1 MKLSY
6 QWLGEWVRLR
16 LDPRA
21 LAQRLTLAG
30 LEVSAIEPV
39 APVLSGV
46 IVGRI
51 RAAAPHPRAAQ
62 LKLCEV
68 DAGRREPVQ
77 VVCGAPNVV
86 LGSKVALALPGA
98 VLPEGRSIEASEVQG
113 MPSNGMLCST
123 AELGL
128 DVDAGDLLILDGAAR
143 VGALLTEALRLDDV
157 TLNVELTPN
166 RGDCLSIA
174 GMAREV
180 AAITGSR
187 LIVSSLRKVKVRV
200 RDRVAVKIR
209 AKTDC
214 PRYVGRVVRGL
225 KPQAATPLWM
235 RERLRRAGVRSLHPV
250 VDVTN
255 YVMLELG
262 QPMHAFDLHK
272 LRGAIEVRT
281 ATGREA
287 FTLLDGRELKAPAGS
302 LLIADDRG
310 GIALAGVMGG
320 EATAV
325 GAETN
330 AVFLESAFFS
340 PDTIARHAR
349 ALGIQTES
357 SQRFERG
364 VDPQLQVRALER
376 ATALLL
382 SIAGGAAGPITEAG
396 VRPRAEKPIVL
407 RAPRVERVLGYAI
420 PRAKVARALT
430 ALRMQVRPTRD
441 GWHVTPPSYRFDIRI
456 EEDLIE
462 EVVRITGYENVPVR
476 LPAAPVAP
484 PDVSEARR
492 TPVRLRSL
500 LVDRDYQEVIT
511 YSFVDPV
518 LEGLVNPGA
527 VALPLA
533 NPISADMAVMRTTL
547 WPGLL
552 RTLQY
557 NLNRQRARIR
567 VFEIGQRFAPGD
579 PQPREDLVISGAVA
593 GLAADEQ
600 WGLPKRAADFYDVK
614 GDIEALDGAGAG
626 DTFRFEIGS
635 HAALHPGQSAAIY
648 LRGEQIGW
656 LGTLHPGLQ
665 ARLELPQT
673 VLFEIKLAAL
683 TERRVPMYG
692 DISRF
697 PAIRRDLAIVVS
709 EQVSAASV
717 LASVKKVAGKLLVD
731 IQLFDVYRGEGID
744 SGRKSLALG
753 LTLQDSSR
761 TLKEAE
767 VDTLV
772 TQIISTLGDDVGGE
786 LRR

>member
-1 MKLSY
+1 
-6 QWLGEWVRLR
+6 VRMR

-21 LAQRLTLAG
+21 LAERLTLAG
-30 LEVSAIEPV
+30 LEVSAIEPA
-39 APVLSGV
+39 APAIRSVV
-46 IVGRI
+46 VGKI
-51 RAAAPHPRAAQ
+51 RAATAHPRAAH

-68 DAGRREPVQ
+68 DAGQRGTVR

-86 LGSKVALALPGA
+86 VGSKVALALVGA
-98 VLPEGRSIEASEVQG
+98 VLPGGRTIQRTEVQG
-113 MPSNGMLCST
+113 TPSNGMLCSV

-128 DVDAGDLLILDGAAR
+128 DTDAGGLLVIDAAAR
-143 VGALLTEALRLDDV
+143 VGASLTEVLGLDDV
-157 TLNVELTPN
+157 IFDVELTPN
-166 RGDCLSIA
+166 QGDCLSVA

-187 LIVSSLRKVKVRV
+187 LIVPSSPKVHVRA

-209 AKTDC
+209 AKADC
-214 PRYVGRVVRGL
+214 PRYAGRVVRGL
-225 KPQAATPLWM
+225 NQHAVTPLWM
-235 RERLRRAGVRSLHPV
+235 RERLRRAGMRSLHPV

-272 LRGAIEVRT
+272 LRGAVQVRA
-281 ATGREA
+281 ATGGEA
-287 FTLLDGRELKAPAGS
+287 FTLLDGRELKAPAGG
-302 LLIADDRG
+302 LLIADERG

-325 GAETN
+325 GVDTN

-340 PDTIARHAR
+340 PEAVARYAR

-376 ATALLL
+376 VTALLL
-382 SIAGGAAGPITEAG
+382 AVAGGEAGPITEAG
-396 VRPRAEKPIVL
+396 GPPRADKPIVL
-407 RAPRVERVLGYAI
+407 RASRVERVIGYAI
-420 PRAKVARALT
+420 PRAKVKHGLA
-430 ALRMQVRPTRD
+430 ALRMRVRPSKH
-441 GWHVTPPSYRFDIRI
+441 GWRVTPPSYRFDLRM

-462 EVVRITGYENVPVR
+462 EVARITGYENVPVR

-492 TPVRLRSL
+492 APARLRTL
-500 LVDRDYQEVIT
+500 LVDRDYQEIVT
-511 YSFVDPV
+511 YSFVDPE
-518 LEGLVNPGA
+518 LEHLVNPGA
-527 VALPLA
+527 AALRLA
-533 NPISADMAVMRTTL
+533 NPISTDMAVMRTTL
-547 WPGLL
+547 WPGIL
-552 RTLQY
+552 RMLQY
-557 NLNRQRARIR
+557 NLNRQRTRVR
-567 VFEIGQRFAPGD
+567 VFEIGRRFAAGGS
-579 PQPREDLVISGAVA
+579 QPCEELVIGGAVNGFA
-593 GLAADEQ
+593 DDEQ
-600 WGLPKRAADFYDVK
+600 WGLPKRPADFYDVK
-614 GDIEALDGAGAG
+614 SDIEALLSGTGEEDA
-626 DTFRFEIGS
+626 FRFETAS
-635 HAALHPGQSAAIY
+635 HPALHPGQTAAIY
-648 LRGEQIGW
+648 RGGEQIGW
-656 LGTLHPGLQ
+656 LGVLHPGLQ
-665 ARLELPQT
+665 ARLELVQT
-673 VLFEIKLAAL
+673 VLFEIELAAL
-683 TERRVPMYG
+683 TECLVPKYK
-692 DISRF
+692 DVSRF

-709 EQVSAASV
+709 EQVPAASV
-717 LASVKKVAGKLLVD
+717 LESVKKVAGKLLVD

-772 TQIISTLGDDVGGE
+772 TQIISTLGDEVGGE